1 MEKKIKYLISALVKP
16 ITFLAAAITIVFN
29 KNILDS
35 ILIVHEKLEYYP
47 FVSGVFVSW
56 FCAFISILLILI
68 LANNNNKENYQK
80 VFKNYEIKLIYLT
93 MFILFYMAI
102 HLASTAFGNITIPIF
117 SQSYNRPDFFG
128 NFSPQ
133 DVFLSLLAFS
143 VVLLVFFI
151 VPNKPNLQKKN
162 IKIPSPKLARE
173 NKHYWLCFSWVKTP
187 INLLTTFFIIFLMV
201 SLIIIIPSPPEKQ
214 IDDVYTQTIEPDKS
228 MFNVISFISFVILI
242 LFTYLFKNKLRDIEK
257 IKGDFKNLIFFYS
270 IIPAIIVA
278 TLVLSGNKLVEYPNF
293 AGHIVV
299 GILFISGFY
308 TYITLITI
316 YFSLDEKPYLILFY
330 LALISFV
337 AIFLFTSLFLV
348 VCSEEIEENF
358 RPILNFIVVMIIL
371 ILIYSSFYEKLA
383 KYQFTEWW
391 KEWKPIAIIISIF
404 VIFIVST
411 IKTECNIYGYMIPK
425 YIIIILVL
433 IFLIYLPRIIG
444 LSKFK
449 GKLPKYQGMVL
460 VKAETSPDKLKKLKD
475 TLILEDGLYN
485 TKVIMGE
492 YDLCLIIEGLD
503 LDDIAKKVLKIRET
517 EGVISTTTFID
528 INEFFDKEVR

>member
-162 IKIPSPKLARE
+162 IKIPSTKLALE
-173 NKHYWLCFSWVKTP
+173 NKHYWLCISWVKTP

-214 IDDVYTQTIEPDKS
+214 ID
-228 MFNVISFISFVILI
+228 NV
-242 LFTYLFKNKLRDIEK
+242 
-257 IKGDFKNLIFFYS
+257 
-270 IIPAIIVA
+270 
-278 TLVLSGNKLVEYPNF
+278 
-293 AGHIVV
+293 
-299 GILFISGFY
+299 
-308 TYITLITI
+308 
-316 YFSLDEKPYLILFY
+316 
-330 LALISFV
+330 
-337 AIFLFTSLFLV
+337 
-348 VCSEEIEENF
+348 
-358 RPILNFIVVMIIL
+358 
-371 ILIYSSFYEKLA
+371 
-383 KYQFTEWW
+383 
-391 KEWKPIAIIISIF
+391 
-404 VIFIVST
+404 
-411 IKTECNIYGYMIPK
+411 
-425 YIIIILVL
+425 
-433 IFLIYLPRIIG
+433 
-444 LSKFK
+444 
-449 GKLPKYQGMVL
+449 
-460 VKAETSPDKLKKLKD
+460 
-475 TLILEDGLYN
+475 
-485 TKVIMGE
+485 
-492 YDLCLIIEGLD
+492 
-503 LDDIAKKVLKIRET
+503 
-517 EGVISTTTFID
+517 
-528 INEFFDKEVR
+528 